1 MFRNHAKYLYFSRYT
16 KTNEKKEKLR
26 LTKEIN
32 NGIFDKEAAYFF
44 WDDELYEIAKNT
56 KKDGDFIDEVDGY
69 KILLPAFND

>member
-1 MFRNHAKYLYFSRYT
+1 M
-16 KTNEKKEKLR
+16 R